1 MKYYAGLDVSL
12 EESHLCIVDED
23 GRIEQEAVIASEPA
37 ALVGFLDG
45 LKFRLERL
53 GLAAGPLSQ
62 WLYKGL
68 FSAGVPVVCLETR
81 HLKAMLSSMTVKTDR
96 KDARG
101 IAQAVRC
108 GWYRA
113 VHVKSEEAQ
122 EIRVLLQ
129 ARVLM
134 NKQMREVSSSI
145 RGLLRNFGLKVG
157 KVGKAKFAARVRELL
172 ASRPSLKPMIEPLLA
187 AREALQA
194 RHEELHKQ
202 ALQAARQDPVCELL
216 MSASGVGAIVALSY
230 RSGVDN
236 PHRFSK
242 SKAVGAHFGIT
253 PRRYKSGQV
262 DRVGRISKVG
272 DEMVRT
278 ALYQAAN
285 TILSRETKWSSLKAW
300 AMRVAKRRGHDKA
313 KVALARKLAVVL
325 HRMWIDATEFRFSR
339 SQAPAQAA

>member
-12 EESHLCIVDED
+12 EESHLCLVDET
-23 GRIEQEAVIASEPA
+23 GEVVKEAVIASDPA
-37 ALVGFLDG
+37 ALIAYLSG
-45 LKFRLERL
+45 LEFRLERL
-53 GLAAGPLSQ
+53 GLEAGPLSQ
-62 WLYKGL
+62 WLYRGL
-68 FSAGVPVVCLETR
+68 FSAGFPAVCLETR
-81 HLKAMLSSMTVKTDR
+81 QLKAMLSSMTVKTDR
-96 KDARG
+96 KDAHG

-122 EIRVLLQ
+122 ELRVLLQ

-134 NKQMREVSSSI
+134 NKQVCEVSSSI

-157 KVGKAKFAARVRELL
+157 QVSKAGFAARVRDLVD
-172 ASRPSLKPMIEPLLA
+172 SRPSLKPMIEPLLA

-194 RHEELHKQ
+194 RHSELHKQ
-202 ALQAARQDPVCELL
+202 ALQAAKRDPVCELL
-216 MSASGVGAIVALSY
+216 RSTSGVGPIVALTY

-253 PRRYKSGQV
+253 PRRYQSGEV

-272 DEMVRT
+272 DELVRT
-278 ALYQAAN
+278 ALYQAAH

-300 AMRVAKRRGHDKA
+300 AMGIAKRRGHAKA

-325 HRMWIDATEFRFSR
+325 HRMWLDGTEFRFSR
-339 SQAPAQAA
+339 SQAQA